1 MFTSETQ
8 VNLRVSKSSTSIH
21 FESTTNGLAR
31 PTDLPL
37 ADQSLTSMLRAKC
50 WRMPWPVGRRSS
62 KGLVMAWRP
71 WLNHVES
78 IEMVRCLWRSMEKY
92 GKVRKNPGC
101 IWDIAKYLRSPRK
114 KYRRYRRG
122 SWMALDGP
130 VGLVRQ
136 LSDAFELSKLTA
148 LSLQRQNSD
157 GALLRFAWMNWW
169 SSKHRASQ
177 VFKPWFH
184 CGKNSEHFVIVGM
197 DFAMM
202 WRSDMEWQWW
212 NMMKHDILVLDFQ
225 GQMVTWAS
233 RRRKTP
239 WQWQSLPFSGDWAV
253 SEGNFWCLDG

>member
-1 MFTSETQ
+1 M
-8 VNLRVSKSSTSIH
+8 
-21 FESTTNGLAR
+21 
-31 PTDLPL
+31 DLP
-37 ADQSLTSMLRAKC
+37 DQQTCHLQTNRWRRCWEQNVGGCRGPSVAGVQKASSWHGAVGWIMLNPLRWWDVFGKV
-50 WRMPWPVGRRSS
+50 W
-62 KGLVMAWRP
+62 K
-71 WLNHVES
+71 
-78 IEMVRCLWRSMEKY
+78 SMEKY
-92 GKVRKNPGC
+92 GKVWKSMEKYGTVWKNPGC
-101 IWDIAKYLRSPRK
+101 WDIAKYLRSPRK

-122 SWMALDGP
+122 SWMALDVP

-148 LSLQRQNSD
+148 LSLARQNSD

-212 NMMKHDILVLDFQ
+212 NMMKHDVLALDLQ

-233 RRRKTP
+233 RRRKRP
-239 WQWQSLPFSGDWAV
+239 WQWQSLPFSGD
-253 SEGNFWCLDG
+253 